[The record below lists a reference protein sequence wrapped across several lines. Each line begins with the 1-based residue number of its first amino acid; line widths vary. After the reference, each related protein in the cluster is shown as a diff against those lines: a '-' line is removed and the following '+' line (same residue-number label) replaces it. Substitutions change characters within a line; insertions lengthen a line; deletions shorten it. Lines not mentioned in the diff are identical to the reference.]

1 MLNLMRVMRNMAAS
15 ETSKFKL
22 MASGVIPFAFVVIMM
37 LYIFGPGGDLLDFG
51 VALPEITIEKVDF
64 IDSEIQATV
73 RNTGPIPVQVV
84 MADVNDRIQPA
95 AVEPD
100 GFLER
105 YETTLVRIP
114 FEWNEAEP
122 YRIGITIDDGTR
134 FEKEIESAAFALE
147 FTLDIAIF
155 FAIIGTYVGIIP
167 VMIGLLWLPF
177 IKKISKQ
184 KYHFFLALTAGLL
197 LFLAIDSIEE
207 SIEVSNENLANSFNG
222 SLLVGTVIVLSFLT
236 LYYLGNK
243 IVAKADSLNF
253 SKPVAIGLMISIGIG
268 LHNFGEGLAIGA
280 AVGIGSIAFSTF
292 LIVGFALHN
301 TTEGIAIAAPMSRG
315 KLMLGKLAIMGMIAG
330 TPAIFG
336 AWIGGFA
343 YSPFTSVIFL
353 AIGAGAI
360 FQVILILMKWIQK
373 ENDGNLSNL
382 SVVSGFAIGM
392 LVMYLTSILV

>member
-1 MLNLMRVMRNMAAS
+1 MAVS
-15 ETSKFKL
+15 ETSKFKIV
-22 MASGVIPFAFVVIMM
+22 ASGVIPFAFVIIMM
-37 LYIFGPGGDLLDFG
+37 LYIFGPGGELLDFG
-51 VALPEITIEKVDF
+51 IALPEVTIEKVDF

-100 GFLER
+100 GFLDR

-114 FEWNEAEP
+114 FEWNESEP

-134 FEKEIESAAFALE
+134 FEKEIASATFALE
-147 FTLDIAIF
+147 FTPDLAIF

-222 SLLVGTVIVLSFLT
+222 TLLVATVTVLSFLA

-243 IVAKADSLNF
+243 IVSKADSLNF

-360 FQVILILMKWIQK
+360 FQVILVLMKWIQK
-373 ENDGNLSNL
+373 ENDGNLSTF

>member
-1 MLNLMRVMRNMAAS
+1 MAVS
-15 ETSKFKL
+15 GTSKFKIV
-22 MASGVIPFAFVVIMM
+22 ASGVIPFAFVIVMM
-37 LYIFGPGGDLLDFG
+37 LYIFGPGGELLDFG
-51 VALPEITIEKVDF
+51 IALPEVTIEKVDF

-100 GFLER
+100 GFLDR

-114 FEWNEAEP
+114 FEWNESEP

-134 FEKEIESAAFALE
+134 FEKEIASATFALE
-147 FTLDIAIF
+147 FTPDLAIF

-222 SLLVGTVIVLSFLT
+222 TLLVATVTVLSFLA

-243 IVAKADSLNF
+243 IVSKADSLNF

-360 FQVILILMKWIQK
+360 FQVILVLMKWIQK
-373 ENDGNLSNL
+373 ENDGNLSTF